1 MKIDLDKERDNMSN
15 RERAIDIINAL
26 PEYKMPYIVMLLQGM
41 RFDDDIEDDIFCES
55 LYQRYLDDPD
65 PSKDEG
71 YSLDECNKEWGINI

>member
-41 RFDDDIEDDIFCES
+41 QFDDDIEDDIFCES